1 MRTVVCATGNPPLRG
16 DYPNVDGIW
25 EVDSVGLVELLAGL
39 NAGRDSDGLTLA
51 TKTSF
56 HIGAR
61 FNPAAPDVAA
71 EVARTRAKLR
81 AGAQF
86 LITRPVYEL
95 DGFRRMAAELGDS
108 GVPVL
113 LALAPLRSF
122 DEADFLAHEVPGVSV
137 PDATLRALERAGDGA
152 VAVGLDL
159 AAGLASQAR
168 TLAQGVVLACDGDV
182 GALERLRRAL

>member
-39 NAGRDSDGLTLA
+39 NQGRDSDGLTLA

-61 FNPAAPDVAA
+61 FNPGAPDVAA

-95 DGFRRMAAELGDS
+95 DTFRRMAAELAADQ
-108 GVPVL
+108 VPVL

-122 DEADFLAHEVPGVSV
+122 DEAEFLAHEVPGVTI
-137 PDATLRALERAGDGA
+137 PEATLRALERAGDGA
-152 VAVGLDL
+152 AGVGLDL
-159 AAGLASQAR
+159 AAELAGRAR
-168 TLAQGVVLACDGDV
+168 SLAQGVVLACDGDIV
-182 GALERLRRAL
+182 AVQRLRQAL